1 MNSKLLQSESE
12 ESVVR
17 IMLLGKTGV
26 GKSASGNTILQ
37 SHSFTTKLSSASVTA
52 KCKIM
57 TRKVNGQTLAVV
69 DTPGLFHTYKDR
81 EEVMKEILD
90 CTMLISP
97 GPHVFLLV
105 LKLGTFRKEDKEML
119 ERFKK
124 VFKDAE
130 HHTIVLF
137 THGEP
142 GREVGAFIEKNESL
156 KKFISKSCAAYHV
169 FNNNEPEN
177 ESQVTGLLVK
187 INDIIQKNGG
197 SYYRNELLE
206 EAKRAIDEVKQC
218 DDGKLAVCLCLES
231 LISKGLDKVLGQ
243 GSIANM
249 VVSGF
254 LKTVENIAYEWMPPE
269 AFQK

>member
-57 TRKVNGQTLAVV
+57 TREVDGQTLAVV

-142 GREVGAFIEKNESL
+142 GSEVGAFIEKNESL